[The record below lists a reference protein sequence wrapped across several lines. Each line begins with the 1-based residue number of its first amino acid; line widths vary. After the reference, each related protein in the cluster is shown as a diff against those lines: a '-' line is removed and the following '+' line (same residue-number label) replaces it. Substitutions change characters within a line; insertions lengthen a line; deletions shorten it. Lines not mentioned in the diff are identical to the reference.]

1 MIPELWLAFVGTVA
15 VLALTPGP
23 SVLLATSNTIN
34 YGMNKSTGTILG
46 DLSANLIQIIL
57 ASIGLA
63 SIISASAE
71 LFGILKWGGVFYLI
85 FIGVKKIFF
94 NPATFQFDTELKPKS
109 FKALYAQGF
118 FVSAS
123 NPKAVIFFATLFPL
137 FIDVHE
143 SFVLQI
149 VVLALTFLVIDG
161 ISLLVYS
168 SFANRIKSFLQ
179 NSRKVHMQNK
189 IVGSLQVLSGLMLS
203 LVRRADN

>member
-23 SVLLATSNTIN
+23 SILLATSNSIN
-34 YGMNKSTGTILG
+34 YGLNKSTGTILG
-46 DLSANLIQIIL
+46 DLSANLIQILL

-71 LFGILKWGGVFYLI
+71 LFGLLKWGGVCYLI

-94 NPATFQFDTELKPKS
+94 SPAAFHFGKELKPKS
-109 FKALYAQGF
+109 FKALYIQGF

-143 SFVLQI
+143 SFLLQI
-149 VVLALTFLVIDG
+149 VVLAFTFLIIDG
-161 ISLLVYS
+161 LSLLIYS
-168 SFANRIKSFLQ
+168 SFATRLKGFLQ

-189 IVGSLQVLSGLMLS
+189 IVGSLQLLSGIMLS
-203 LVRRADN
+203 LVRRTDN